1 MSYRNPK
8 RIVDKRFDVML
19 KGASQITNTMM
30 QGVQQMTNNVIK
42 QKEQVRK
49 QQELVDNEM
58 QSMYSMA
65 NKFGTSGD
73 PLLDN
78 NLVSFWN
85 GKVDEY
91 FDVKNRMQSGEIS
104 RQEGN
109 MALSKIKGLVP
120 KFQTMFG
127 YIAQETA
134 SYGENLKNNNVSST
148 GSMQNKDMLGTF
160 MQGGDIQIAER
171 GGNIYFFKPNDA
183 VKGEAEFSLSE
194 DMKTGN
200 ASMLNGDELIAMANQ
215 GKSLFNKKADIS
227 QLTTT
232 LAEKISNTDGPSP
245 YFETIKLR
253 AGSQDPFNPD
263 RTIENI
269 PEGMEYEYQTMIP
282 EQREQLLLDMENSPM
297 TQTIMSDDKRML
309 SVFQDDIPDNAE
321 ASNGNGMSIQE
332 ISARLIEDS
341 GLTEQEWLSSM
352 GLTSMNELENSSWH
366 EAPANLS
373 LEQKTAL
380 SNTQDQIAKKFI
392 ALKAFNDNIDSD
404 GIGKLLTKNKII
416 TEPTD
421 SESAGSE
428 VVDFDK
434 GFSAATI
441 YSPNDIKTYKAL
453 MKDEEFLDK
462 EIKDITNRVDSG
474 EEVDFDAERKRL
486 AQLQGY
492 GSIGDDDNYG
502 FVSTAGQLLTA
513 IREIKKMHQEYLDFK
528 SKYSQ
533 YQNKSNN
540 NKPTLY

>member
-215 GKSLFNKKADIS
+215 GKSLFNQKADIS

-232 LAEKISNTDGPSP
+232 LAEKISNPDGPSP

-352 GLTSMNELENSSWH
+352 GLTSMNELENSSLH

-513 IREIKKMHQEYLDFK
+513 IREIKKMDQEYLDFK

>member
-1 MSYRNPK
+1 MSYTNPR

-19 KGASQITNTMM
+19 KGASRITDTMM

-109 MALSKIKGLVP
+109 MALAKIKGLVP

-215 GKSLFNKKADIS
+215 GKSLFNQKVDIS

-232 LAEKISNTDGPSP
+232 LADKTSNPDGPSP

-253 AGSQDPFNPD
+253 AGSPDPFNPGQ
-263 RTIENI
+263 TIENI
-269 PEGMEYEYQTMIP
+269 PEGYEYEYQTMIP
-282 EQREQLLLDMENSPM
+282 GQREQLLIDMENSPM

-392 ALKAFNDNIDSD
+392 ALKAFNDNVDSD
-404 GIGKLLTKNKII
+404 GIGKLLTKNKIV

-421 SESAGSE
+421 SENAGSE

-513 IREIKKMHQEYLDFK
+513 IREIKKMDQEYLDFK

>member
-215 GKSLFNKKADIS
+215 GKSLFNQKADIS

-232 LAEKISNTDGPSP
+232 LAEKISNPDGPSP

-253 AGSQDPFNPD
+253 AGSQDTFNPD

-513 IREIKKMHQEYLDFK
+513 IREIKKMDQEYLDFK

>member
-1 MSYRNPK
+1 MSYSNPK

-19 KGASQITNTMM
+19 KGASRITNTMM
-30 QGVQQMTNNVIK
+30 QGVQQMTNNVIA

-91 FDVKNRMQSGEIS
+91 FDVKNRMQGGQMS

-109 MALSKIKGLVP
+109 MALAKIKGLVP
-120 KFQTMFG
+120 KFQKMFG

-148 GSMQNKDMLGTF
+148 GSMQNKDMLATF
-160 MQGGDIQIAER
+160 MQGGDVQIAER

-183 VKGEAEFSLSE
+183 VKGEDDFTLSE

-215 GKSLFNKKADIS
+215 GTSLFNEKVDIS

-232 LAEKISNTDGPSP
+232 LAEKTSNPDGPSP

-253 AGSQDPFNPD
+253 AGSTDPFNPGQ
-263 RTIENI
+263 TIENI
-269 PEGMEYEYQTMIP
+269 PEGYEYEYQTMIP
-282 EQREQLLLDMENSPM
+282 EQREKLLLDMENSPM

-309 SVFQDDIPDNAE
+309 SVFQDDIPDTVDD
-321 ASNGNGMSIQE
+321 SGGNGMSIQE
-332 ISARLIEDS
+332 ISARLIEES
-341 GLTEQEWLSSM
+341 GLSEEEWLSSM
-352 GLTSMNELENSSWH
+352 GLSNMSELENSSWH
-366 EAPANLS
+366 EAPSDLTP
-373 LEQKTAL
+373 EQETAL
-380 SNTQDQIAKKFI
+380 SNAQDQIAKRFI
-392 ALKAFNDNIDSD
+392 AMKAFNDNIDSD
-404 GIGKLLTKNKII
+404 GIGKLLTKNKIV
-416 TEPTD
+416 TEPAD
-421 SESAGSE
+421 SESAGAE
-428 VVDFDK
+428 TIDFDK
-434 GFSAATI
+434 GFADSTI
-441 YSPNDIKTYKAL
+441 YTGTDVKKFKSLAPV
-453 MKDEEFLDK
+453 EELIDK
-462 EIKDITNRVDSG
+462 EIKDITNRIDAG
-474 EEVDFDAERKRL
+474 EDVDFDEERKRISKL
-486 AQLQGY
+486 ANFGGLDL
-492 GSIGDDDNYG
+492 DDDYEYIE
-502 FVSTAGQLLTA
+502 TAGQLLSA
-513 IREIKKMHQEYLDFK
+513 MKEMRNINEEYYQFK
-528 SKYSQ
+528 SKYDQ
-533 YQNKSNN
+533 YKNKSNN

>member
-1 MSYRNPK
+1 MSYTNPR

-19 KGASQITNTMM
+19 KGASRITDTMM

-109 MALSKIKGLVP
+109 MALAKIKGLVP

-215 GKSLFNKKADIS
+215 GKSLFNQKVDIS

-232 LAEKISNTDGPSP
+232 LADKTSNPDGPSP

-253 AGSQDPFNPD
+253 AGSPDPFNPGQ
-263 RTIENI
+263 TIENI
-269 PEGMEYEYQTMIP
+269 PEGYEYEYQTMIP
-282 EQREQLLLDMENSPM
+282 GQREQLLIDMENSPM

-341 GLTEQEWLSSM
+341 GLTEQ
-352 GLTSMNELENSSWH
+352 
-366 EAPANLS
+366 
-373 LEQKTAL
+373 
-380 SNTQDQIAKKFI
+380 
-392 ALKAFNDNIDSD
+392 
-404 GIGKLLTKNKII
+404 
-416 TEPTD
+416 
-421 SESAGSE
+421 
-428 VVDFDK
+428 
-434 GFSAATI
+434 
-441 YSPNDIKTYKAL
+441 
-453 MKDEEFLDK
+453 
-462 EIKDITNRVDSG
+462 
-474 EEVDFDAERKRL
+474 
-486 AQLQGY
+486 
-492 GSIGDDDNYG
+492 
-502 FVSTAGQLLTA
+502 
-513 IREIKKMHQEYLDFK
+513 
-528 SKYSQ
+528 
-533 YQNKSNN
+533 
-540 NKPTLY
+540 

>member
-1 MSYRNPK
+1 MSYSNPK

-19 KGASQITNTMM
+19 KGASRITNTMM
-30 QGVQQMTNNVIK
+30 QGVQQMTNNVIA

-91 FDVKNRMQSGEIS
+91 FNVKNRMQGGQMS

-109 MALSKIKGLVP
+109 MALAKIKGLVP
-120 KFQTMFG
+120 KFQKMFG

-148 GSMQNKDMLGTF
+148 GSMQNKDMLATF
-160 MQGGDIQIAER
+160 MQGGDVQIAER

-183 VKGEAEFSLSE
+183 VKGEDDFTLSE

-215 GKSLFNKKADIS
+215 GTSLFNEKVDIS

-232 LAEKISNTDGPSP
+232 LAEKTSNPDGPSP

-253 AGSQDPFNPD
+253 AGSTDPFNPGQ
-263 RTIENI
+263 TIENI
-269 PEGMEYEYQTMIP
+269 PEGYEYEYQTMIP
-282 EQREQLLLDMENSPM
+282 EQREKLLLDMENSPM

-309 SVFQDDIPDNAE
+309 SVFQDDIPDTVDD
-321 ASNGNGMSIQE
+321 SGGNGMSIQE
-332 ISARLIEDS
+332 ISARLIEES
-341 GLTEQEWLSSM
+341 GLSEEEWLSSM
-352 GLTSMNELENSSWH
+352 GLSNMSELENSSWH
-366 EAPANLS
+366 EAPSDLTP
-373 LEQKTAL
+373 EQETAL
-380 SNTQDQIAKKFI
+380 SNAQDQIAKRFI
-392 ALKAFNDNIDSD
+392 AMKAFNDNIDSD
-404 GIGKLLTKNKII
+404 GIGKLLTKNKIV
-416 TEPTD
+416 TEPAD
-421 SESAGSE
+421 SESAGAE
-428 VVDFDK
+428 TIDFDK
-434 GFSAATI
+434 GFADSTI
-441 YSPNDIKTYKAL
+441 YTGTDVKKFNSLAPVAELI
-453 MKDEEFLDK
+453 DK
-462 EIKDITNRVDSG
+462 EIKDITNRIDAG
-474 EEVDFDAERKRL
+474 EDVDFDEERKRISKL
-486 AQLQGY
+486 ANFGGLDL
-492 GSIGDDDNYG
+492 DDDYEYIE
-502 FVSTAGQLLTA
+502 TAGQLLSA
-513 IREIKKMHQEYLDFK
+513 MKEMRNINEEYYQFK
-528 SKYSQ
+528 SKYDQ
-533 YQNKSNN
+533 YKNKSNN

>member
-160 MQGGDIQIAER
+160 MQGGAIQIAER

-215 GKSLFNKKADIS
+215 GKSLFNQKADIS

-232 LAEKISNTDGPSP
+232 LAEKISNPDGPSP

-513 IREIKKMHQEYLDFK
+513 IREIKKMDQEYLDFK

>member
-215 GKSLFNKKADIS
+215 GKSLFNQKADIS

-232 LAEKISNTDGPSP
+232 LAEKISNPDGPSP

-513 IREIKKMHQEYLDFK
+513 IREIKKMDQEYLDFK

>member
-215 GKSLFNKKADIS
+215 GKSLFNQKADIS

-232 LAEKISNTDGPSP
+232 LAEKISNPDGPSP

-392 ALKAFNDNIDSD
+392 ALKAFKDNIDSE

-513 IREIKKMHQEYLDFK
+513 IREIKKMDQEYLDFK

>member
-215 GKSLFNKKADIS
+215 GKSLFNQKADIS

-232 LAEKISNTDGPSP
+232 LAEKISNPDGPSP

-492 GSIGDDDNYG
+492 WSIGDDDNYG

-513 IREIKKMHQEYLDFK
+513 IREIKKMDQEYLDFK

>member
-1 MSYRNPK
+1 
-8 RIVDKRFDVML
+8 
-19 KGASQITNTMM
+19 
-30 QGVQQMTNNVIK
+30 
-42 QKEQVRK
+42 
-49 QQELVDNEM
+49 
-58 QSMYSMA
+58 
-65 NKFGTSGD
+65 
-73 PLLDN
+73 
-78 NLVSFWN
+78 
-85 GKVDEY
+85 
-91 FDVKNRMQSGEIS
+91 
-104 RQEGN
+104 
-109 MALSKIKGLVP
+109 
-120 KFQTMFG
+120 
-127 YIAQETA
+127 
-134 SYGENLKNNNVSST
+134 
-148 GSMQNKDMLGTF
+148 
-160 MQGGDIQIAER
+160 
-171 GGNIYFFKPNDA
+171 
-183 VKGEAEFSLSE
+183 
-194 DMKTGN
+194 
-200 ASMLNGDELIAMANQ
+200 
-215 GKSLFNKKADIS
+215 
-227 QLTTT
+227 
-232 LAEKISNTDGPSP
+232 
-245 YFETIKLR
+245 
-253 AGSQDPFNPD
+253 
-263 RTIENI
+263 
-269 PEGMEYEYQTMIP
+269 MEYEYQTMIP

-513 IREIKKMHQEYLDFK
+513 IREIKKMDQEYLDFK

>member
-1 MSYRNPK
+1 MSYTNPR

-19 KGASQITNTMM
+19 KGANRITDTMM
-30 QGVQQMTNNVIK
+30 RGVEQMTNNVIK

-91 FDVKNRMQSGEIS
+91 FDVKNRMQSGQMS

-109 MALSKIKGLVP
+109 MALAKIKGLVP

-134 SYGENLKNNNVSST
+134 SYGESLKNNNVSST
-148 GSMQNKDMLGTF
+148 GSMQNKDMLATF

-183 VKGEAEFSLSE
+183 VKGEADFSLSE

-215 GKSLFNKKADIS
+215 GTSLFNEKADIS

-232 LAEKISNTDGPSP
+232 LADKTSNPDGPSP

-253 AGSQDPFNPD
+253 AGSPDPFNEGQ
-263 RTIENI
+263 TIENI
-269 PEGMEYEYQTMIP
+269 PEGYEYEYQTMIP
-282 EQREQLLLDMENSPM
+282 EQREKLLLDMENSPM

-321 ASNGNGMSIQE
+321 DSNGNGMSIQE
-332 ISARLIEDS
+332 ISARLIEES
-341 GLTEQEWLSSM
+341 GLSEQEWLSSM
-352 GLTSMNELENSSWH
+352 GLSNMSELENSSWH
-366 EAPANLS
+366 EAPSNLTP
-373 LEQKTAL
+373 EQETAL

-392 ALKAFNDNIDSD
+392 AMKAFNDNIESD

-441 YSPNDIKTYKAL
+441 YSPNDVKTYKAL
-453 MKDEEFLDK
+453 MKDEELLDK

-492 GSIGDDDNYG
+492 GSIGDDENYG

-513 IREIKKMHQEYLDFK
+513 IREIKNMDQEYLDFK

>member
-30 QGVQQMTNNVIK
+30 QGVQQITNNVIK

-215 GKSLFNKKADIS
+215 GKSLFNQKADIS

-232 LAEKISNTDGPSP
+232 LAEKISNPDGPSP

-513 IREIKKMHQEYLDFK
+513 IREIKKMDQEYLDFK